1 MKAANFDSLTYANRL
16 KAAGMDGGLAE
27 VQASALTEVIQDHF
41 HSLSTK
47 QEVQQLSLDLR
58 KEIQLQGQ
66 DLRKEIQLQGQDL
79 RKEIQL
85 QGQDLRKDMQLQG
98 QELRKD
104 MQLLRLEVQKDMQ
117 LLEQRMVIKLGSLMV
132 LAIGV
137 VATVVKLI

>member
-58 KEIQLQGQ
+58 KEMQLQGQ
-66 DLRKEIQLQGQDL
+66 DLRKEI
-79 RKEIQL
+79 
-85 QGQDLRKDMQLQG
+85 QLQG

-117 LLEQRMVIKLGSLMV
+117 LMEQRMVIKLGSLMV

>member
-27 VQASALTEVIQDHF
+27 VQASVMTEVIQDHF
-41 HSLSTK
+41 HTLSTK
-47 QEVQQLSLDLR
+47 QELQQV
-58 KEIQLQGQ
+58 GQ
-66 DLRKEIQLQGQDL
+66 DLRKE
-79 RKEIQL
+79 
-85 QGQDLRKDMQLQG
+85 
-98 QELRKD
+98 

-137 VATVVKLI
+137 VATVVKLL

>member
-1 MKAANFDSLTYANRL
+1 MKASNFDSLTYANRL

-47 QEVQQLSLDLR
+47 QEVQQLSL
-58 KEIQLQGQ
+58 
-66 DLRKEIQLQGQDL
+66 DL

>member
-1 MKAANFDSLTYANRL
+1 M
-16 KAAGMDGGLAE
+16 
-27 VQASALTEVIQDHF
+27 TEVIQDHF
-41 HSLSTK
+41 HNLSTK

-58 KEIQLQGQ
+58 KEI
-66 DLRKEIQLQGQDL
+66 
-79 RKEIQL
+79 
-85 QGQDLRKDMQLQG
+85 QLQG

-137 VATVVKLI
+137 VATVVKLV

>member
-85 QGQDLRKDMQLQG
+85 QV

>member
-27 VQASALTEVIQDHF
+27 VQASVMTEVIQDHF
-41 HSLSTK
+41 HNLSTK

-58 KEIQLQGQ
+58 KEI
-66 DLRKEIQLQGQDL
+66 
-79 RKEIQL
+79 
-85 QGQDLRKDMQLQG
+85 
-98 QELRKD
+98 
-104 MQLLRLEVQKDMQ
+104 QLLRLEVQKDMQ

-137 VATVVKLI
+137 VATVVKLL

>member
-27 VQASALTEVIQDHF
+27 VQASVMTEVIQDHF
-41 HSLSTK
+41 HTLSTK
-47 QEVQQLSLDLR
+47 QELQQV
-58 KEIQLQGQ
+58 GQ
-66 DLRKEIQLQGQDL
+66 DLRKEMNLMGQDL
-79 RKEIQL
+79 RKE
-85 QGQDLRKDMQLQG
+85 
-98 QELRKD
+98 

-137 VATVVKLI
+137 VATVVKLL

>member
-27 VQASALTEVIQDHF
+27 VQASVMTEVIQDHC

-47 QEVQQLSLDLR
+47 QAVQQLSL
-58 KEIQLQGQ
+58 

>member
-27 VQASALTEVIQDHF
+27 VQASVMTEVIQDHF
-41 HSLSTK
+41 HNLSTK

-58 KEIQLQGQ
+58 KEMNLMGQDLRKEMHLMGQ
-66 DLRKEIQLQGQDL
+66 DLRKEI
-79 RKEIQL
+79 
-85 QGQDLRKDMQLQG
+85 
-98 QELRKD
+98 
-104 MQLLRLEVQKDMQ
+104 QLLRLEVQKDMQ

-137 VATVVKLI
+137 VATLVKVL

>member
-27 VQASALTEVIQDHF
+27 VQASVMTEVIQDHF
-41 HSLSTK
+41 HTLSTK
-47 QEVQQLSLDLR
+47 QELQQVSLDLR
-58 KEIQLQGQ
+58 KEINLM
-66 DLRKEIQLQGQDL
+66 
-79 RKEIQL
+79 
-85 QGQDLRKDMQLQG
+85 GQDLRKDMNLMG
-98 QELRKD
+98 QDLRKD

-137 VATVVKLI
+137 VATVVKLL

>member
-47 QEVQQLSLDLR
+47 QEVQQLNLDLR

-66 DLRKEIQLQGQDL
+66 DLRKE
-79 RKEIQL
+79 
-85 QGQDLRKDMQLQG
+85 MQLQV

>member
-27 VQASALTEVIQDHF
+27 VQASVMTEVIQDHF
-41 HSLSTK
+41 HNLSTK

-58 KEIQLQGQ
+58 KEMNLMGQDLRKEMNLMGQ
-66 DLRKEIQLQGQDL
+66 DLRKEI
-79 RKEIQL
+79 
-85 QGQDLRKDMQLQG
+85 
-98 QELRKD
+98 
-104 MQLLRLEVQKDMQ
+104 QLLRLEVQKDMQ

-137 VATVVKLI
+137 VATLVKVL

>member
-41 HSLSTK
+41 HTLSTK
-47 QEVQQLSLDLR
+47 QELQQVSLDLR
-58 KEIQLQGQ
+58 KEMNLM
-66 DLRKEIQLQGQDL
+66 
-79 RKEIQL
+79 
-85 QGQDLRKDMQLQG
+85 GQDLRKDMQLQG

-137 VATVVKLI
+137 VATVVKLL

>member
-27 VQASALTEVIQDHF
+27 VQASVMTEVIQDHF
-41 HSLSTK
+41 HTLSTK
-47 QEVQQLSLDLR
+47 QELQQV
-58 KEIQLQGQ
+58 GQ
-66 DLRKEIQLQGQDL
+66 DLRKEINLMGQDL
-79 RKEIQL
+79 RKEMNL
-85 QGQDLRKDMQLQG
+85 MGQD
-98 QELRKD
+98 LRKD

-137 VATVVKLI
+137 VATVVRLL

>member
-1 MKAANFDSLTYANRL
+1 MKATNFDSLTYANRL

-41 HSLSTK
+41 HNLSTK

-79 RKEIQL
+79 RKE
-85 QGQDLRKDMQLQG
+85 MQLQG

>member
-66 DLRKEIQLQGQDL
+66 
-79 RKEIQL
+79 
-85 QGQDLRKDMQLQG
+85 
-98 QELRKD
+98 ELRKD
-104 MQLLRLEVQKDMQ
+104 MQLLRLEVQKEMQ

>member
-27 VQASALTEVIQDHF
+27 VQASVMTEVIQDHF
-41 HSLSTK
+41 HTLSTK
-47 QEVQQLSLDLR
+47 QELQQV
-58 KEIQLQGQ
+58 GQ
-66 DLRKEIQLQGQDL
+66 DLRKEMNLM
-79 RKEIQL
+79 
-85 QGQDLRKDMQLQG
+85 GQDLRKDMNLMG
-98 QELRKD
+98 QDLRKD

-137 VATVVKLI
+137 VATVVRLL

>member
-27 VQASALTEVIQDHF
+27 VQASTLTEVIQDHF

-47 QEVQQLSLDLR
+47 HEVQQLSL
-58 KEIQLQGQ
+58 
-66 DLRKEIQLQGQDL
+66 DL

>member
-27 VQASALTEVIQDHF
+27 VQASVMTEVIQDHF
-41 HSLSTK
+41 HTLSTK
-47 QEVQQLSLDLR
+47 QELQQV
-58 KEIQLQGQ
+58 GQ
-66 DLRKEIQLQGQDL
+66 DLRKEMNLMGQDL
-79 RKEIQL
+79 RKEMNL
-85 QGQDLRKDMQLQG
+85 MGQDLRK
-98 QELRKD
+98 E

-137 VATVVKLI
+137 VATVVRLL

>member
-79 RKEIQL
+79 RKE
-85 QGQDLRKDMQLQG
+85 MQLQG
-98 QELRKD
+98 QELQKD
-104 MQLLRLEVQKDMQ
+104 MQLLRLEVQKDIQ
-117 LLEQRMVIKLGSLMV
+117 LLEQRMVIKLGSLVV

-137 VATVVKLI
+137 VATVVKLL

>member
-47 QEVQQLSLDLR
+47 QEVQQLNLDLR
-58 KEIQLQGQ
+58 KEI
-66 DLRKEIQLQGQDL
+66 
-79 RKEIQL
+79 
-85 QGQDLRKDMQLQG
+85 QLQG

-117 LLEQRMVIKLGSLMV
+117 LLEPRMVIKLGSLMV

>member
-1 MKAANFDSLTYANRL
+1 MKAANFDSLSYANRL
-16 KAAGMDGGLAE
+16 KAAGMDGDLAE
-27 VQASALTEVIQDHF
+27 VQASAMTEVIQDHF

-66 DLRKEIQLQGQDL
+66 ELRKDMQLQGQELRKEI
-79 RKEIQL
+79 
-85 QGQDLRKDMQLQG
+85 QLQG

-137 VATVVKLI
+137 VATVVKLV

>member
-47 QEVQQLSLDLR
+47 QEVQQLNL
-58 KEIQLQGQ
+58 
-66 DLRKEIQLQGQDL
+66 DL

>member
-27 VQASALTEVIQDHF
+27 VQASVMTEVIQDHF
-41 HSLSTK
+41 HNLSTK

-58 KEIQLQGQ
+58 KEMHLMGQ
-66 DLRKEIQLQGQDL
+66 DLRKEI
-79 RKEIQL
+79 
-85 QGQDLRKDMQLQG
+85 
-98 QELRKD
+98 
-104 MQLLRLEVQKDMQ
+104 QLLRLEVQKDMQ

-137 VATVVKLI
+137 VATVVKLL

>member
-1 MKAANFDSLTYANRL
+1 MKATNFDSLTYANRL

-47 QEVQQLSLDLR
+47 QEVQQLNLDLR

-66 DLRKEIQLQGQDL
+66 DLRKE
-79 RKEIQL
+79 
-85 QGQDLRKDMQLQG
+85 MQLQG